1 MAERSVG
8 ANLRGPWEAV
18 VANTRRSRLSSLG
31 SNQGMTVPEA
41 MERLEA
47 IDQTLAEAHE
57 QARPQI
63 MSYESRYRELCDI
76 IHKARA
82 ARIDWQT
89 WAFSTLGFRPR
100 EGGYFSA
107 SDTGNIVD
115 NLEHA
120 VWALRRTDTEKWKW
134 FGVALHGATYG
145 MMVELLRKVGSEV
158 VRPHGQGQ
166 KEFISFED
174 ALRLLCQPGLL
185 PGNLT
190 PWLSPTPAEAPLQE
204 KALLELV
211 DSYRHCFIHILPTLA
226 RPFRIVDFIDQVA
239 LRVLRSLTV
248 LALEYYTH
256 WTPEQRLRIQASVS
270 RINDLLLLEYGRL
283 QGELMQLLC
292 RAHYAG
298 VPLQSRKRG

>member
-1 MAERSVG
+1 MV
-8 ANLRGPWEAV
+8 NP
-18 VANTRRSRLSSLG
+18 RRSLLASLG
-31 SNQGMTVPEA
+31 STQGMTVPEA
-41 MERLEA
+41 MERLAA
-47 IDQTLAEAHE
+47 IDQTLAEAHT

-63 MSYESRYRELCDI
+63 MSYEARYRELCDI
-76 IHKARA
+76 IHRARA
-82 ARIDWQT
+82 NPIDWQA

-107 SDTGNIVD
+107 TDAGNIVD
-115 NLEHA
+115 SLEHA
-120 VWALRRTDTEKWKW
+120 VWALRRTDVEKWKW

-145 MMVELLRKVGSEV
+145 MMVELLRKAGREV

-166 KEFISFED
+166 KEFISFEE
-174 ALRLLCQPGLL
+174 ALDQLRQPGLL
-185 PGNLT
+185 PGDLE
-190 PWLSPTPAEAPLQE
+190 PWLSPSPGEVQLQE

-239 LRVLRSLTV
+239 IRALRSLAV
-248 LALEYYTH
+248 LALAYYGH
-256 WTPEQRLRIQASVS
+256 WTPEQRLRIQAAVS

>member
-1 MAERSVG
+1 MA
-8 ANLRGPWEAV
+8 NP
-18 VANTRRSRLSSLG
+18 RRSRLSSLG

-41 MERLEA
+41 MERLSA
-47 IDQTLAEAHE
+47 IDQTLSEAHE

-63 MSYESRYRELCDI
+63 MSYEARYRELCDI
-76 IHKARA
+76 LHRSRA
-82 ARIDWQT
+82 AAIDWQA

-107 SDTGNIVD
+107 SDAGNIVD

-120 VWALRRTDTEKWKW
+120 VWALRRTDIEKWKW

-145 MMVELLRKVGSEV
+145 MMVELLRKAGQDV
-158 VRPHGQGQ
+158 VRSHGQGQ
-166 KEFISFED
+166 KEFIGFED
-174 ALRLLCQPGLL
+174 ALRQLGQPGVL
-185 PGNLT
+185 PGHLT
-190 PWLSPTPAEAPLQE
+190 PWLSPTPAEDPLQE
-204 KALLELV
+204 KALLDLV

-226 RPFRIVDFIDQVA
+226 RPFRIVDFIDHVA
-239 LRVLRSLTV
+239 IRVLRTLAV
-248 LALEYYTH
+248 LSLEYYGH
-256 WTPEQRLRIQASVS
+256 WTPEQRLRLQACFS
-270 RINDLLLLEYGRL
+270 RLNDLLLLEYGRL